1 MPQPVSAT
9 TAAAAERPSV
19 LDDRALFGHPR
30 GLGLLFVVEM
40 WERFSYYGMRA
51 FLVLYLVHALQWSDK
66 RAASLYGVYT
76 SAVYLTPLVG
86 GYLADRFIGTRRS
99 VVLGSI
105 VIALGHFSLAIPSM
119 ATFYLGLGLIIA
131 GTGFF
136 KPNAATMVGQIYRQ
150 GDPRRDSGFTI
161 YYMGVNAGAFLG
173 PIICGL
179 LAENIGWHWGF
190 GAAGVGM
197 VAGLV
202 TYLYWRDQYLPGIGV
217 KAEGVAAAREAAGGA
232 HEGADLQM
240 LVHGAAGAV
249 VGAVLAWIIA
259 GFQPYPILIGIAIGA
274 VMTITI
280 LGTHGAERRRVLA
293 IYLAAVFVVFFW
305 TAYEQAGSSMNL
317 FADRHTDLVAFGH
330 KAPASWFQ
338 SFNPI
343 LILLL
348 APVFA
353 GVWAWLN
360 RRGKEPSTPLK
371 MVFGLAL
378 LGVGFLFLVA
388 GGRRADTGVL
398 VSPAWLSLAY
408 LFHTLGELCLSP
420 VGLSYVSRMAPARF
434 ASLLMAAWYLANTI
448 ANLLAGAL
456 AGLTPGPGQEHA
468 VTTSAG
474 GIAGWLQNASSSNG
488 GFFTI
493 FVVIAFVGAALMLVF
508 VPMLKR
514 LTSSVDGGKAAAG

>member
-1 MPQPVSAT
+1 VP
-9 TAAAAERPSV
+9 AAASPSPARPTV

-51 FLVLYLVHALQWSDK
+51 FLVLYLVHALRWTD
-66 RAASLYGVYT
+66 RNAASLYGMYT
-76 SAVYLTPLVG
+76 SAVYLTPLIG

-119 ATFYLGLGLIIA
+119 ATFYLGLALIIA

-197 VAGLV
+197 VAGLI
-202 TYLYWRDQYLPGIGV
+202 TYLVWREKYLPGIGV
-217 KAEGVAAAREAAGGA
+217 KAEGVGEAATAAHAGA
-232 HEGADLQM
+232 AGADLMM
-240 LVHGAAGAV
+240 LIHGAAGAV
-249 VGAVLAWIIA
+249 VGGVVAWLIA
-259 GFQPYPILIGIAIGA
+259 GLAAYPMLIGIAIGA
-274 VMTITI
+274 VMAITI
-280 LGTHGAERRRVLA
+280 LGTHGAERRRVVA

-317 FADRHTDLVAFGH
+317 FADRHTDLEAFGR
-330 KAPASWFQ
+330 KWPASWFQ

-343 LILLL
+343 LILIL

-353 GVWAWLN
+353 GIWAALS
-360 RRGKEPSTPLK
+360 RRGKEPSTALK
-371 MVFGLAL
+371 MVFGLGL

-388 GGRRADTGVL
+388 GGKRADTGAL
-398 VSPAWLSLAY
+398 VSPMWLSLAY
-408 LFHTLGELCLSP
+408 LFHTFGELCLSP

-456 AGLTPGPGQEHA
+456 AGLTPTPGQEQA
-468 VTTSAG
+468 ATASG
-474 GIAGWLQNASSSNG
+474 GLAGWLQNASATNG
-488 GFFTI
+488 GFFSI
-493 FVVIAFVGAALMLVF
+493 FVVISFVGAALMLVF

-514 LTSSVDGGKAAAG
+514 LAESVDGKKDQTAA